1 MPGSSQVMLVSVGT
15 PITTQLVLPTFT
27 EGVVPKFDPVM
38 SKDVAPDAE
47 AGETKATAG
56 EEAAAKENA
65 EEVA

>member
-27 EGVVPKFDPVM
+27 EGVVPKLVPVM

-47 AGETKATAG
+47 AGDTEATPG
-56 EEAAAKENA
+56 EEAAEKENA